1 MPPVHSLGDTH
12 PHTRS
17 IEGTHES
24 SPGQYEYL
32 ENVIIRYSKR
42 QRKDGKVGSI
52 WLKRDGREG
61 DVSLSITTTITI
73 IVRERERERERELFT
88 SQNPYAFA
96 LTSISVP
103 NSIWIVDQTPFGF
116 AFGCS

>member
-32 ENVIIRYSKR
+32 ESVIIRYSKR
-42 QRKDGKVGSI
+42 QREDGKMGSI

-73 IVRERERERERELFT
+73 IVREREGERDLFT

-103 NSIWIVDQTPFGF
+103 NSIWIVDQIRFGC